1 MPTGEWSIGFYGT
14 IVTAVLITTDLLQ
27 GAARAIFPLLSP
39 PKLPRR
45 RGSCVVAR
53 RGTAILISR
62 MLSADSSSSLLQVDG
77 GAGVFPFAAW
87 RSQASRGSCGVTR
100 EGDEGDCKRGTRG
113 SFGWPGRSSRLVDA
127 VGACLRVCSQ
137 CSQCRYIS
145 VSARFSDCSW
155 YSSCRLSQL
164 RSTADTKTFLSGPA
178 APAWNTSSFSK
189 KGARWDSRP
198 NNTACP
204 ASVATE
210 ARRAIGAWDPS
221 KVLPS
226 RPTAARVAVMQGS
239 DGQTAKP
246 TQKSFGGHSAT
257 DVATWRRRAPPCYGG
272 HLAFLAAAT
281 NRAFARRHGYD
292 YVEARGDCMRQL
304 GRHPSWCK
312 MVMVKGLRA
321 PHSNPLSNRLHGN
334 PGWEVS
340 REVATLLSLP
350 LARSGSLGRLSV

>member
-1 MPTGEWSIGFYGT
+1 MLRYYYNGCSNYNGLATGGCAGGLVVISAAFPP
-14 IVTAVLITTDLLQ
+14 ASLP
-27 GAARAIFPLLSP
+27 GA
-39 PKLPRR
+39 
-45 RGSCVVAR
+45 VVAR
-53 RGTAILISR
+53 ASWRGTLLISR
-62 MLSADSSSSLLQVDG
+62 MLSAAQAPASTTAGGSSSLLQVDG
-77 GAGVFPFAAW
+77 GAGVSPFAAW
-87 RSQASRGSCGVTR
+87 RSRASRGSCGVTR
-100 EGDEGDCKRGTRG
+100 EGDAGDCKRGTRG

-127 VGACLRVCSQ
+127 VGACLHVCSQ

-189 KGARWDSRP
+189 KGARRDSRP

-204 ASVATE
+204 ASAATE

-226 RPTAARVAVMQGS
+226 RPTTARVAVMQGS
-239 DGQTAKP
+239 DGQTTKP

-321 PHSNPLSNRLHGN
+321 PHSNPLSNPLHGN

-340 REVATLLSLP
+340 REVATL
-350 LARSGSLGRLSV
+350 